1 MLKTGFYI
9 LVIAMIFCLLY
20 GVLLVFNPEMVA
32 ESTLEAR
39 TGKTF
44 TMVQE
49 IDVADVITVQT
60 RHLGILSLVATIA
73 LIFILFK
80 GFKQGERWAWYAFL
94 ITGILVWGYGLI
106 VQIGEGDM
114 LNTILHVIGAALL
127 LFGLVIPFKD
137 FFGKA
142 KAQE

>member
-20 GVLLVFNPEMVA
+20 GLLLVFNPEMIA

-60 RHLGILSLVATIA
+60 RHLGIFAVVATIA

-106 VQIGEGDM
+106 VQISEGDM

-127 LFGLVIPFKD
+127 LFGLFIPFKD